1 MQIQSANY
9 VTGVSG
15 YRFDLKTG
23 TFEINR
29 GHDAGGSLPSAP
41 QMINVTAGEWS
52 ESDLPRN
59 AVERYK
65 FIGDA
70 VMKIPVEH
78 RDSAEFST
86 EDISFD
92 RDGSDIRTTLTYRRL
107 ETEQEALARTSLRS
121 GLGVTIN
128 ADGLTITC
136 SGKVMARLGC
146 PKSDE
151 PSVDQS
157 FVVEGDQVYISQAL
171 IDQFATKAQIV
182 DEASTRASAD
192 EALAGRIGALE
203 KALYRDDESE
213 GALRDALTDWK
224 PGGTVLLSQSL
235 VSAEKF
241 AVTMTRNSHGQ
252 YVCTGIGLGIDPTRG
267 ETKDDQADME
277 RAIERGD
284 ATEILNLIAGQISGA
299 ELAQSLR
306 DEIAKAAEPTEAGL
320 GFAACVGPLDF
331 EIIDPIE
338 QIRCVIRE
346 ELRPGG
352 LLHRR

>member
-23 TFEINR
+23 ALEINR
-29 GHDAGGSLPSAP
+29 GHVAVGSLSSAP
-41 QMINVTAGEWS
+41 QMITVTVGEWP
-52 ESDLPRN
+52 ESDLPSN
-59 AVERYK
+59 AVEYYN
-65 FIGDA
+65 FIGA
-70 VMKIPVEH
+70 QVAKIPAEH
-78 RDSAEFST
+78 RDSAELST

-107 ETEQEALARTSLRS
+107 ETEQEALTRVSRLTGS
-121 GLGVTIN
+121 GITIN
-128 ADGLTITC
+128 GDGMTITC
-136 SGKVMARLGC
+136 NGKVMARLGC
-146 PKSDE
+146 PKSDD

-157 FVVEGDQVYISQAL
+157 FVVEGDQVFISQAL

-203 KALYRDDESE
+203 KAICRGDESE

-224 PGGTVLLSQSL
+224 PGTALLAGQFL
-235 VSAEKF
+235 TAADRF
-241 AVTMTRNSHGQ
+241 AVTTAKNANDQ
-252 YVCTGIGLGIDPTRG
+252 YVCIGIGLGIDPARG
-267 ETKDDQADME
+267 ETKDDRTDMD
-277 RAIERGD
+277 RAIEKGD
-284 ATEILNLIAGQISGA
+284 VSEVLGLLSGMLADSDLGLELRSKIEDQA
-299 ELAQSLR
+299 EAVR
-306 DEIAKAAEPTEAGL
+306 E
-320 GFAACVGPLDF
+320 
-331 EIIDPIE
+331 
-338 QIRCVIRE
+338 VIRE

>member
-1 MQIQSANY
+1 MENNAFQSADY
-9 VTGVSG
+9 VPGVSG
-15 YRFDLKTG
+15 YRLDLKTG
-23 TFEINR
+23 ALEINR
-29 GHDAGGSLPSAP
+29 GHVAVGSLPSAP
-41 QMINVTAGEWS
+41 QMITVTVGEWS
-52 ESDLPRN
+52 ESDLPSN

-65 FIGDA
+65 FIGNQ
-70 VMKIPVEH
+70 VMKVPAEH

-121 GLGVTIN
+121 GSGVTIN
-128 ADGLTITC
+128 ADVLTITC
-136 SGKVMARLGC
+136 NGKDMVRIGC
-146 PKSDE
+146 PKNDE

-157 FVVEGDQVYISQAL
+157 FVVEGDQVFISQAFV
-171 IDQFATKAQIV
+171 DQFATKAQIV

-267 ETKDDQADME
+267 ETKDGRTDME
-277 RAIERGD
+277 RAIEKGD
-284 ATEILNLIAGQISGA
+284 ASEILRLLSSTITEAKLGHV
-299 ELAQSLR
+299 LR
-306 DEIAKAAEPTEAGL
+306 DLMGMSADAQREA
-320 GFAACVGPLDF
+320 
-331 EIIDPIE
+331 
-338 QIRCVIRE
+338 IREVFRE
-346 ELRPGG
+346 ELKPGG
-352 LLHRR
+352 MLHRG